1 MVKSRVSER
10 ATLAPRQRESGGR
23 VGEQHEF
30 TTGQGRDARPDE
42 EFEDEQSRSQQRS
55 RQSTR
60 GQRGALQLEAEGTCT
75 HLIERNRDAGRIQI
89 AMGICNV
96 ETNAQL

>member
-1 MVKSRVSER
+1 MGFSMALICIGAE
-10 ATLAPRQRESGGR
+10 QRGPGIS
-23 VGEQHEF
+23 
-30 TTGQGRDARPDE
+30 
-42 EFEDEQSRSQQRS
+42 SS

-60 GQRGALQLEAEGTCT
+60 GQQEGLQLEAEATCT

-89 AMGICNV
+89 AMGICNA

>member
-10 ATLAPRQRESGGR
+10 ATFAPQDESGGR
-23 VGEQHEF
+23 VGQKREF
-30 TTGQGRDARPDE
+30 TTGHGRDAQAGE
-42 EFEDEQSRSQQRS
+42 EFEDEQPRGQQRS

-60 GQRGALQLEAEGTCT
+60 GQQAGLQLESQAICT
-75 HLIERNRDAGRIQI
+75 HLIERNRDAGRLQI
-89 AMGICNV
+89 AMGICNA